1 MRARLEGGDDMSATN
16 VRWDLQGLYGLL
28 LGGLISSFIGMTVFF
43 FVSQPL
49 ESGKPWVLLATVL
62 TGIACAGALMV
73 GGLFTTERLPWL
85 GSALL
90 WASGFTTLWSLAVS
104 FGAEPR
110 WVTPLAL
117 GVAIAMGV
125 AIGWRRFGHLEKQ
138 VTPDGEGA

>member
-1 MRARLEGGDDMSATN
+1 M
-16 VRWDLQGLYGLL
+16 QGLYGLL
-28 LGGLISSFIGMTVFF
+28 LGGLISSFIGMTVFSVVF
-43 FVSQPL
+43 GPL
-49 ESGKPWVLLATVL
+49 ESGRSWVPLATVL
-62 TGIACAGALMV
+62 VGIACVGALMA

-117 GVAIAMGV
+117 GVAIAVGV
-125 AIGWRRFGHLEKQ
+125 GIGWRRFGRVEK
-138 VTPDGEGA
+138 PLPLDGEGA

>member
-1 MRARLEGGDDMSATN
+1 MSATN

-28 LGGLISSFIGMTVFF
+28 LGGLISSFIGMTVFS
-43 FVSQPL
+43 VVAGPL
-49 ESGKPWVLLATVL
+49 GDGRSWVPLATVL
-62 TGIACAGALMV
+62 IGIACAAALML
-73 GGLFTTERLPWL
+73 GGLYTTERLPWL

-117 GVAIAMGV
+117 GVAIAMGIR
-125 AIGWRRFGHLEKQ
+125 IGWRRFGGPEK
-138 VTPDGEGA
+138 PSALDGEGA